1 MGKLRDTD
9 LMMAAA
15 RRGQIV
21 QRVLVDGWSVRQTAA
36 VFEVDE
42 RCVAR
47 WVTAYRRRGMASL
60 RCDDTAPE
68 RAWRRIV
75 LFMRPLLPQTFGSM
89 RELVRR
95 SEPAP
100 CVVLRRDRDD
110 AVGQ

>member
-1 MGKLRDTD
+1 MSKLRDKD

-15 RRGQIV
+15 QRGQIV
-21 QRVLVDGWSVRQTAA
+21 QRVLVDGWTVRQAA
-36 VFEVDE
+36 SAFEIDE

-47 WVTAYRRRGMASL
+47 WVVAYRRRGMASL

-75 LFMRPLLPQTFGSM
+75 LFMRPLLPRAFGSM

-95 SEPAP
+95 PEPAP

-110 AVGQ
+110 VVNR